1 QDEEEFAASLVLE
14 GCYMDHIEYVAL
26 QGAQQ
31 CPEHT
36 RGGRHH
42 EGSSPYRSCG
52 F

>member
-1 QDEEEFAASLVLE
+1 
-14 GCYMDHIEYVAL
+14 MDHLEYVAL

-36 RGGRHH
+36 RGGKHY
-42 EGSSPYRSCG
+42 ETSSPYRSCG